1 MKSIV
6 ARLVCLLLVA
16 GVAVGVVEG
25 AGRRPQADPKLTKE
39 ERDKVIKAMMDSQT
53 ELLAMIENLTD
64 EQWNFRPAPF
74 KWTIGQ
80 TVEHIALGEGLLF
93 AQVERA
99 LAAPVN
105 PDWEAK
111 TANKMRIIEGPMA
124 GRQGR
129 AAAPDPIQP
138 IGKNMTR
145 AEIMKLLKESRA
157 KSLKFAQETN
167 APLKA
172 HTTEHPFPIFG
183 TLNAYQWLMYV
194 PGHNLRHNKQVAE
207 IKAHPNFPK

>member
-1 MKSIV
+1 MKKPV
-6 ARLVCLLLVA
+6 FLVLCLMLLSTVTI
-16 GVAVGVVEG
+16 AVTPNRES
-25 AGRRPQADPKLTKE
+25 DPKLTKE
-39 ERDKVIKAMMDSQT
+39 ERDRVIKALVDSQR
-53 ELLAMIENLTD
+53 ELMGMIESLTD

-80 TVEHIALGEGLLF
+80 TAEHIALGEGLLF
-93 AQVERA
+93 SAVERA

-111 TANKMRIIEGPMA
+111 TANKMQVIEGPMA

-129 AAAPDPIQP
+129 AKAPDPIQP
-138 IGKNMTR
+138 IGKNMSR

-157 KSLKFAQETN
+157 KTMKFAQETN
-167 APLKA
+167 ADLKS
-172 HTTEHPFPIFG
+172 HTLDHPFPIFG

-194 PGHNLRHNKQVAE
+194 PGHNFRHNKQIAE
-207 IKAHPNFPK
+207 IKANPNFPKSK